1 AAGKKCT
8 GPSDAK
14 RLGRRGLPWC
24 PTGAAGLRG
33 AGLAPS
39 GSTAERGC
47 VVIVEAVPLPE
58 RWRPMAD
65 SHTPHGPRAPW
76 RTSPPALGMRGRQ
89 VGGAVASNQASKSLR
104 EIPRARGRTSDD
116 AHSVRSATDE
126 LVPWVRAAHC
136 VEQPIG

>member
-1 AAGKKCT
+1 H
-8 GPSDAK
+8 
-14 RLGRRGLPWC
+14 LGWRMTLD
-24 PTGAAGLRG
+24 GAALLEFRVGGAVGLG
-33 AGLAPS
+33 
-39 GSTAERGC
+39 T
-47 VVIVEAVPLPE
+47 
-58 RWRPMAD
+58 RPRTE
-65 SHTPHGPRAPW
+65 TPPGPRAPW

>member
-1 AAGKKCT
+1 QNRA
-8 GPSDAK
+8 
-14 RLGRRGLPWC
+14 
-24 PTGAAGLRG
+24 
-33 AGLAPS
+33 
-39 GSTAERGC
+39 
-47 VVIVEAVPLPE
+47 
-58 RWRPMAD
+58 
-65 SHTPHGPRAPW
+65 RAP
-76 RTSPPALGMRGRQ
+76 PAAPADRRERAAPLGMRGRQ

>member
-1 AAGKKCT
+1 AGKKCT

-14 RLGRRGLPWC
+14 RLGRRGLPC
-24 PTGAAGLRG
+24 
-33 AGLAPS
+33 
-39 GSTAERGC
+39 
-47 VVIVEAVPLPE
+47 
-58 RWRPMAD
+58 
-65 SHTPHGPRAPW
+65 
-76 RTSPPALGMRGRQ
+76 
-89 VGGAVASNQASKSLR
+89 NQASKSLR

>member
-1 AAGKKCT
+1 SPQEKNAQVRAMPRGWAAEVCPG
-8 GPSDAK
+8 A
-14 RLGRRGLPWC
+14 RR
-24 PTGAAGLRG
+24 
-33 AGLAPS
+33 
-39 GSTAERGC
+39 
-47 VVIVEAVPLPE
+47 
-58 RWRPMAD
+58 
-65 SHTPHGPRAPW
+65 GPRAPW